1 MGRILIKGGVWR
13 NTEDEILKAAVM
25 KYGKNQWS
33 RIASLLH
40 RKSAKQC
47 KARWYEWL
55 DPSIKKTEW
64 SREEEEK
71 LINLVRLMPTQWRT
85 IASIV
90 GRTASQCLEHYEQLL
105 DQVQNKDKSTVTS
118 LDDPRKLKPGEIDPN
133 PETKPARPDPK
144 DMDEDELE
152 MLSEARARLANTQGK
167 KAKRKAREKQL
178 EEARR
183 LAQLQKRREL
193 RMAGIN
199 LQIRNWKHRRHI
211 DYNTEI
217 PFEKSVPAGFHDT
230 SDDSYEPAGLD
241 FKRLRQ
247 QQLEGELPSVREE
260 RERKKDKEKLKKKKE
275 NGVPT
280 SLNNVQNEFQRPR
293 SKLVLPEPAIS
304 DQEIEQVVKLG
315 RASEMAKDVAE
326 ETGNVASETLLA
338 DYTITSSAVNSI
350 RTPKTA
356 ALSRDNIMAETK
368 NLLAL
373 QNVDTPLLGGQNVPL
388 IEVAGGQTPGAR
400 TPAGLT
406 VSGLSTGGGMTPN
419 TMISTPYR
427 STRSIIT
434 DGSDATN
441 NKAMVPVPTP
451 GTSGGHIQDGFTP
464 LSTPVRDKLSINPEE
479 ALAMEAQQDPK
490 QYTKTVKENLRK
502 AFSQLPQPKN
512 EYEIVMNNN
521 DQIDQP
527 NDDDDEKMNDQDGN
541 DDKMIVDQS
550 EVDAASRKREQD
562 RINNEQKWTQAVRR
576 NLPRPCDVRAWLS
589 ILQQQQQQQQSSTNP
604 LSQADDLIRQEMVK
618 ILHFDALMNPTDEQA
633 LFSAIKSKTVKSDS
647 KNYETQLAMYLERN
661 PIEPIEDEYLSQ
673 AKQML
678 QEEMSTLKDGMKHD
692 DLSAIDSA
700 KVWDE
705 CYSQLLYLPAQN
717 RYTKASMVSKRER
730 IESIESR
737 LEQNRQHMTREAKKA
752 GKIEKKLSIL
762 LGGYQQ
768 RSHEMAKQ
776 FRECWQHI
784 EQSHLELY
792 SFNALKVREDCAIE
806 KRIGQLKQ
814 DVKRQEQREMTLQA
828 RYAEL
833 LKQREELQDQIMM
846 TTTTTT
852 TSSSSDKT
860 TSAD

>member
-105 DQVQNKDKSTVTS
+105 DQVQNKDKNAAGTS

-199 LQIRNWKHRRHI
+199 LHIRNWKHRRHI
-211 DYNTEI
+211 DYNGEV
-217 PFEKSVPAGFHDT
+217 PFEKTVPAGFHDT
-230 SDDSYEPAGLD
+230 SDDSYEPGGLD

-275 NGVPT
+275 NGIPS
-280 SLNNVQNEFQRPR
+280 SLNIDENEFQRPR

-315 RASEMAKDVAE
+315 RASELAKDVAE
-326 ETGNVASETLLA
+326 ETGNIASETLLA
-338 DYTITSSAVNSI
+338 DYSITSSAVNSI

-356 ALSRDNIMAETK
+356 AFSRDNIMAEAK

-373 QNVDTPLLGGQNVPL
+373 QNVDTPLLGGQNAPL
-388 IEVAGGQTPGAR
+388 IDVGGQTPAGIR
-400 TPAGLT
+400 TPAGFT
-406 VSGLSTGGGMTPN
+406 NISSTGGATGATPN

-427 STRSIIT
+427 SIT
-434 DGSDATN
+434 SGPSSSSSANNDAL
-441 NKAMVPVPTP
+441 VPLVSNTP
-451 GTSGGHIQDGFTP
+451 GTGNIQDGFTP

-479 ALAMEAQQDPK
+479 SLALEAQQDPK

-502 AFSQLPQPKN
+502 AFSKLPQPKN
-512 EYEIVMNNN
+512 EYEIVLNN
-521 DQIDQP
+521 DKSI
-527 NDDDDEKMNDQDGN
+527 DDDDGEKNQDQDGDDN
-541 DDKMIVDQS
+541 DNKMIIDQS
-550 EVDAASRKREQD
+550 EIDAESRKREQD
-562 RINNEQKWTQAVRR
+562 RIMNEQKWTQAVRR
-576 NLPRPCDVRAWLS
+576 NLPRPCDVRATLS
-589 ILQQQQQQQQSSTNP
+589 IMQQQQQQQSSTGP
-604 LSQADDLIRQEMVK
+604 LSQAEDLIRQEMIK
-618 ILHFDALMNPTDEQA
+618 ILHFDALMNPTDDQLTFA
-633 LFSAIKSKTVKSDS
+633 AIKSKTAKSES
-647 KNYETQLAMYLERN
+647 KNYETQLAMYLEKN
-661 PIEPIEDEYLSQ
+661 PIEPIENEYLLK
-673 AKQML
+673 AKQIL
-678 QEEMSTLKDGMKHD
+678 NDEISSLKNGMEHD
-692 DLSAIDSA
+692 DNDLSVEDMA
-700 KVWDE
+700 KIWDE

-737 LEQNRQHMTREAKKA
+737 LEQNRRHMTREAKKA

-762 LGGYQQ
+762 LGGYHQ
-768 RSHEMAKQ
+768 RSQEMSKQ
-776 FRECWQHI
+776 FLEYWQQI

-792 SFNALKVREDCAIE
+792 SFKALKVREDNAIE
-806 KRIGQLKQ
+806 KRLEQLKQ
-814 DVKRQEQREMTLQA
+814 DVKRQEERERSLQA

-833 LKQREELQDQIMM
+833 LKQHEELQE
-846 TTTTTT
+846 
-852 TSSSSDKT
+852 
-860 TSAD
+860 

>member
-105 DQVQNKDKSTVTS
+105 DQVQNKDKNASTS
-118 LDDPRKLKPGEIDPN
+118 LDDPRKVKPGEIDPN

-211 DYNTEI
+211 DYNSEI
-217 PFEKSVPAGFHDT
+217 PFAKPVPAGFHDT
-230 SDDSYEPAGLD
+230 ADDSYEPGGLD

-280 SLNNVQNEFQRPR
+280 SLNVQDEFQRPR

-304 DQEIEQVVKLG
+304 DQEIEQVVKLIKLG

-326 ETGNVASETLLA
+326 ETGNVASEALLA
-338 DYTITSSAVNSI
+338 DYSITSSAVNSI

-356 ALSRDNIMAETK
+356 AFSRDNIMAETK

-400 TPAGLT
+400 TPSGLT
-406 VSGLSTGGGMTPN
+406 VSALSATAGMTPN

-427 STRSIIT
+427 SARSIT
-434 DGSDATN
+434 AGSSANNDAL
-441 NKAMVPVPTP
+441 VPVASMTP
-451 GTSGGHIQDGFTP
+451 GTSGQIQDGFTP

-502 AFSQLPQPKN
+502 AFAKLPQPKN
-512 EYEIVMNNN
+512 EYEIVLNN
-521 DQIDQP
+521 DQNDKP
-527 NDDDDEKMNDQDGN
+527 DDDDDDKMMIDQDGN
-541 DDKMIVDQS
+541 DKMVMIDQS
-550 EVDAASRKREQD
+550 ELDAASHKREHD
-562 RINNEQKWTQAVRR
+562 RIMNEQKWTQAVRR
-576 NLPRPCDVRAWLS
+576 NLPRPCDVRATLS
-589 ILQQQQQQQQSSTNP
+589 ILQQQQQQQQQSSSIGP
-604 LSQADDLIRQEMVK
+604 LSQAEDLIRQEMIR
-618 ILHFDALMNPTDEQA
+618 ILHFDALMNPTDEQITFA
-633 LFSAIKSKTVKSDS
+633 AIKSKTAKSES
-647 KNYETQLAMYLERN
+647 KNYETQLAMYLEKN
-661 PIEPIEDEYLSQ
+661 PIEPIEDEYLSK

-678 QEEMSTLKDGMKHD
+678 NEEMSSLKDGMEHD
-692 DLSAIDSA
+692 DLSVNDSA
-700 KVWDE
+700 KIWDE

-730 IESIESR
+730 IESIDSR

-768 RSHEMAKQ
+768 RSQEMAKQ

-784 EQSHLELY
+784 EQSNLELY
-792 SFNALKVREDCAIE
+792 SFQSLKVREDRAIQ
-806 KRIGQLKQ
+806 KRIGQLNQ
-814 DVKRQEQREMTLQA
+814 DVKRQEERERSLQY
-828 RYAEL
+828 RYAQL
-833 LKQREELQDQIMM
+833 LKQREELQDQ
-846 TTTTTT
+846 
-852 TSSSSDKT
+852 
-860 TSAD
+860 